1 MIECVCANQGCT
13 NTFIAQENRMRN
25 GLRSGLCDE
34 CRRCTKNRHI
44 IGRAI
49 NDDLYAPVFLGW
61 VRRGARNIHGIAK
74 YHCTKCDKHD
84 FVRDVNNCESVRRYF
99 CLDCLNYQ
107 RTKSNGEEL
116 VSSLLFQLGYD
127 FVREKIFSG
136 CLSPHGRPLRF
147 DFYLPPERICIEYDG
162 EQHYVAND
170 FFGGIAQLQR
180 NQTYDHIKDE
190 WCRQNHISMIRIPYT
205 VYAKKLLD
213 ANYLRN
219 KIAMA
224 RKEY

>member
-1 MIECVCANQGCT
+1 MYHPKGGAKARLTECVCANQGCT

-44 IGRAI
+44 IGCAI

-84 FVRDVNNCESVRRYF
+84 FVCDVNDCESVRRYF

-107 RTKSNGEEL
+107 RTKKQWRRIGIFFA
-116 VSSLLFQLGYD
+116 VSTWIRFCTGKDILRLSFTTWSSSPFRLLF
-127 FVREKIFSG
+127 
-136 CLSPHGRPLRF
+136 
-147 DFYLPPERICIEYDG
+147 
-162 EQHYVAND
+162 
-170 FFGGIAQLQR
+170 
-180 NQTYDHIKDE
+180 
-190 WCRQNHISMIRIPYT
+190 IS
-205 VYAKKLLD
+205 
-213 ANYLRN
+213 
-219 KIAMA
+219 
-224 RKEY
+224 